1 MWCYCSLCHYLLS
14 TARWLFRGQLSGP
27 TTRQARASVLWGA
40 STWTTFATQLNNKFL
55 LRFSCDLNTFYI
67 IQSSLH
73 FLLIEVI
80 IEIRRFFIA
89 KTINCSF
96 FCSTQKWHE
105 KLYVFALIVVPPINR
120 ICSPS
125 PLYLSLS
132 PSPHLLRQRA
142 TAAWAPI
149 DAHKL
154 PQPPVWVSVWVGTG
168 NSLMQ
173 FIKQL

>member
-14 TARWLFRGQLSGP
+14 TARWLIRGQLSGP
-27 TTRQARASVLWGA
+27 TTRQARASVPWGA

-80 IEIRRFFIA
+80 IEFRRFFIA

-96 FCSTQKWHE
+96 FWSGMKSFTYLLWLLCPQSIG
-105 KLYVFALIVVPPINR
+105 FA
-120 ICSPS
+120 
-125 PLYLSLS
+125 PLPRSLSL
-132 PSPHLLRQRA
+132 PPHLLRQRA